1 MFKYL
6 KIKIDMVNRMFLVA
20 VSLFSILGQQVI
32 ADDLIVPHADYIL
45 CIDGRGSK
53 TSLQVVTTQGVVIP
67 LQGPAGIVQE
77 IYTEGSNVASLGWD
91 FVQKRL
97 EKLLNQVKFPPGNN
111 PLQDKNSFA
120 VVAGFAGI
128 GLPEIRQKLID
139 LFQQWGL
146 SPDKIVVT
154 TDINL
159 AKELLSQKDGAVL
172 IAGLGSVAFVKHQG
186 HCLRFGGLGWYLGDE
201 GSGFSVGKK
210 AIAAAIAEDK
220 GFGMKT
226 ALTPIL
232 KEMFQQQELYRLIP
246 LLQDGTI
253 SSEQVA
259 GIAPIVFE
267 CAYNKKDPVAHLIV
281 KLAAQE
287 LASLI
292 RQGIEMIQKELKP
305 LPANW
310 PIYLI
315 GGQFRGPYAQAWTQE
330 LWSFLPQRGKMV
342 PHNLA
347 KSNTTTVVVQQ
358 KLATRRN
365 KRGW

>member
-1 MFKYL
+1 MIHRTFS
-6 KIKIDMVNRMFLVA
+6 VA
-20 VSLFSILGQQVI
+20 VFLFFILSQKVI
-32 ADDLIVPHADYIL
+32 ADDLIVPHANYIL
-45 CIDGRGSK
+45 CVDGRGSK
-53 TSLQVVTTQGVVIP
+53 TALQVVTDRGLVIP
-67 LQGPAGIVQE
+67 LQGPAGMVQE
-77 IYTEGSNVASLGWD
+77 IYSEGSNVASLGWD
-91 FVQKRL
+91 LVQARL
-97 EKLLNQVKFPPGNN
+97 ENLLKQVKFPPGNN
-111 PLQDKNSFA
+111 ALQNKASFA
-120 VVAGFAGI
+120 VVASFAGAGI
-128 GLPEIRQKLID
+128 PEVRKKITD

-154 TDINL
+154 TDIDL

-186 HCLRFGGLGWYLGDE
+186 QCLRFGGLGWYLGDE
-201 GSGFSVGKK
+201 GSGYSVGKK
-210 AIAAAIAEDK
+210 AIAAAIAEDR
-220 GFGMKT
+220 GFGTKT

-232 KEMFQQQELYRLIP
+232 KEIFQQQELYRLIP

-253 SSEQVA
+253 TAAQVA
-259 GIAPIVFE
+259 AIAPKVFE
-267 CAYNKKDPVAHLIV
+267 CAYSKKDPVAHLIV

-305 LPANW
+305 LHANW

-347 KSNTTTVVVQQ
+347 NSNTATVVVQQ
-358 KLATRRN
+358 KLAARHP
-365 KRGW
+365 KKGW